1 MLAAPVETFLSS
13 IFLNK
18 YAKKW
23 TQVPSSTRQRR
34 RANDERRRFIKTGGN
49 AIFRFNDSAGRES
62 LKNLGEGLV
71 RRGQR
76 FVRSRAAVGLLL
88 LVVTAHA
95 FVASATHFHV
105 RALPH
110 AQTTQAVFH
119 GGGEGSRS
127 VPLAG
132 DEAQCLLCRLQRSFV
147 SDLQG
152 TTFAVAPP
160 STEALDYD
168 ALHNVSARASRSLL
182 PSGRGPPS
190 V

>member
-1 MLAAPVETFLSS
+1 MDSGS
-13 IFLNK
+13 N
-18 YAKKW
+18 AKRRW
-23 TQVPSSTRQRR
+23 R
-34 RANDERRRFIKTGGN
+34 RANEGRRRFIKTCGG
-49 AIFRFNDSAGRES
+49 AIFLSNDSASRES
-62 LKNLGEGLV
+62 LKNLGDGLV

-95 FVASATHFHV
+95 FVAGATHFHV
-105 RALPH
+105 RALSH
-110 AQTTQAVFH
+110 TQTTQAALY
-119 GGGEGSRS
+119 GDEDGSRS

-152 TTFAVAPP
+152 TTLAVAPP
-160 STEALDYD
+160 STEALGYD
-168 ALHNVSARASRSLL
+168 ALRNVSVRASRSLL
-182 PSGRGPPS
+182 PSGRAPPS